1 MSRSCNHAVENFFTS
16 AAGGFEMEIRVK
28 EMKAIEE
35 ITIRTRSSDYRFRLV
50 DPSQGRGILRGGR
63 LTEEHE
69 AVFVETIRPT
79 SSAAPVSEQLGP
91 GDRAVFL
98 VGTNELRTLTTSP
111 ITEIVI
117 TEAPP
122 TDADDC

>member
-1 MSRSCNHAVENFFTS
+1 
-16 AAGGFEMEIRVK
+16 MEIKVK
-28 EMKAIEE
+28 EIKAIEE
-35 ITIRTRSSDYRFRLV
+35 ITIRTRASDYRFRLV
-50 DPSQGRGILRGGR
+50 DAEHGRGVLSGGR

-79 SSAAPVSEQLGP
+79 PMLDQLEP

-98 VGTNELRTLTTSP
+98 VGTTELKTITTSP

-117 TEAPP
+117 SEAVSE
-122 TDADDC
+122 DNEDC

>member
-1 MSRSCNHAVENFFTS
+1 MIKE
-16 AAGGFEMEIRVK
+16 FEMEIQVK

-35 ITIRTRSSDYRFRLV
+35 ITIRTRCSDYRFRLV
-50 DPSQGRGILRGGR
+50 DAEHGRGVLSGGR

-69 AVFVETIRPT
+69 AVFVEMIRPT
-79 SSAAPVSEQLGP
+79 NSATSVSDQLEP

-98 VGTNELRTLTTSP
+98 VGSTELRTITTSP

-117 TEAPP
+117 SEAPS
-122 TDADDC
+122 TDSDDC

>member
-1 MSRSCNHAVENFFTS
+1 
-16 AAGGFEMEIRVK
+16 MEIRVK

-35 ITIRTRSSDYRFRLV
+35 ITIRTKCSDYRFRLI
-50 DPSQGRGILRGGR
+50 DAEQGRGVLSGGR

-69 AVFVETIRPT
+69 AVFLETIRPT
-79 SSAAPVSEQLGP
+79 NSANSVSDQLEA

-98 VGTNELRTLTTSP
+98 VGSTELRTITTSP

-117 TEAPP
+117 AEAAS
-122 TDADDC
+122 TDSDNC

>member
-1 MSRSCNHAVENFFTS
+1 
-16 AAGGFEMEIRVK
+16 MEIKVK

-35 ITIRTRSSDYRFRLV
+35 ITIRTRSSDYCFRLV
-50 DPSQGRGILRGGR
+50 DPSQGRGVLRGGR
-63 LTEEHE
+63 LTEDHE

-79 SSAAPVSEQLGP
+79 RSAAPVSEQLGP